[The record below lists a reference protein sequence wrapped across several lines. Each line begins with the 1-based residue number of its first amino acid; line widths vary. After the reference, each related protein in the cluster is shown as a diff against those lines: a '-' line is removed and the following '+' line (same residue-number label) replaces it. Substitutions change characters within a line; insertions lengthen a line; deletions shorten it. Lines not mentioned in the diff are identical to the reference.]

1 MKNARKIRMIPEH
14 GDVFGGDPKL
24 QFNFFW
30 LAVHNAI
37 PMPAN
42 GGVRKNSFRQ
52 PLADQ
57 LQFLSALCVRFGVSH
72 FESLECVENN
82 LRDDQPGVFLVVG
95 GNDIPWRILGTC
107 CTKAFLICLHVML
120 PEFSFLD
127 VHNAE
132 FPVLFRLVDAF
143 EKALS
148 LLLLR
153 QVEIELYDE
162 GSVAVKVSLQIHN
175 GTIPIAPDCLLIVQS
190 VGESFAAKNLGM
202 DAGNQNLFVVGSV
215 EDADPP
221 AFR

>member
-82 LRDDQPGVFLVVG
+82 LRDDQPSIFLVVG
-95 GNDIPWRILGTC
+95 GNDIPRRLPGACRTE
-107 CTKAFLICLHVML
+107 AFLISLHILL
-120 PEFSFLD
+120 PEFPLLD
-127 VHNAE
+127 IRKAE
-132 FPVLFRLVDAF
+132 FPVLCRLVNARQ
-143 EKALS
+143 KALS

-153 QVEIELYDE
+153 EVEEELDYAD
-162 GSVAVKVSLQIHN
+162 SVAVEVLLQIHN
-175 GTIPIAPDCLLIVQS
+175 RTIPVVPDLLV
-190 VGESFAAKNLGM
+190 VMRRVRNRFAAENLGM
-202 DAGNQNLFVVGSV
+202 HTDDQYLLVIGDRKDARS
-215 EDADPP
+215 
-221 AFR
+221 

>member
-1 MKNARKIRMIPEH
+1 MKNARKIRMIPENS
-14 GDVFGGDPKL
+14 DIFGSDPKL

-95 GNDIPWRILGTC
+95 GNDIPRRVPGACRTE
-107 CTKAFLICLHVML
+107 AFLIRLHVL
-120 PEFSFLD
+120 FPEFPLLD
-127 VHNAE
+127 IRKAE
-132 FPVLFRLVDAF
+132 FPVLFRHIDAL
-143 EKALS
+143 KKTLS
-148 LLLLR
+148 LFLLR
-153 QVEIELYDE
+153 DVEEKLDDA
-162 GSVAVKVSLQIHN
+162 GSVAVEVLLQIHN
-175 GTIPIAPDCLLIVQS
+175 RTIPVAPDLLV
-190 VGESFAAKNLGM
+190 VMRRVRNRFAAENLGM
-202 DAGNQNLFVVGSV
+202 HTDDQYFLVIGSV
-215 EDADPP
+215 KDPDPP